1 MGKNTSI
8 SLGDHFEGYVA
19 SQVEAGRFGNRSEV
33 IRDALR
39 DHEEKQRTVEALRQA
54 LIDGEQSGPHSPL
67 DMEEII
73 REARHE
79 AGPDAS

>member
-8 SLGDHFEGYVA
+8 SLGDHFESYIA
-19 SQVEAGRFGNRSEV
+19 SQVKTGHYGNRSEV

-39 DHEEKQRTVEALRQA
+39 DHEERQQRVEALRQA
-54 LIDGEQSGPHSPL
+54 LIEGEESGACRPF

-73 REARHE
+73 ASARKK
-79 AGPDAS
+79 AGLDG